1 MGHKILFNDETSK
14 SITNKSYI
22 ASIIIPV
29 SNNYIIL
36 EYFIEHLARTICM
49 NNYQIIFVID
59 GYVDCKILEILNK
72 YSLKYPNVNCVQSYK
87 KTSYAYVNNYGRTFA
102 TADLLIFMNTDIFL
116 QENCLE
122 IMVDSL
128 HKNNVQAIQPLL
140 IYPQTN
146 CVQSTGHIFGD
157 CFNRH
162 ALNGQSIE
170 HPFVA
175 QSATRQALSLALCL
189 IPTAIFDE
197 CNGFDEYYYN
207 GWEGLDLTLKITQRG
222 YLCWYES
229 EARAYHVEGGS
240 RKKFSLNESLQA
252 GHFWSK
258 WGHIVKSDI
267 IDLLKKQ
274 VCNIDTSKEYIVYD
288 FTTYRSWRAILNKLH
303 ILYEDIIDKTQYS
316 NEQILDFYNVLS
328 YQALI
333 STDPILFLVT
343 SFSCLKD
350 NNLWIKYR
358 KNNGDMFIDLSGNIG
373 FVQEIVC
380 GNN

>member
-1 MGHKILFNDETSK
+1 MEHKINLNNESRK

-36 EYFIEHLARTICM
+36 EYFIEHLTYTVCM

-59 GYVDCKILEILNK
+59 GYVDCNILGILNK
-72 YSLKYPNVNCVQSYK
+72 YSLKYPNISYVQLSQ
-87 KTSYAYVNNYGRTFA
+87 KTNYAHVNNYGRTFA
-102 TADLLIFMNTDIFL
+102 SADLLIFMNTDIFL
-116 QENCLE
+116 QDNCLE
-122 IMVDSL
+122 IMIDSL
-128 HKNNVQAIQPLL
+128 YKNNVHAIQPLL
-140 IYPQTN
+140 IYPQNN

-162 ALNGQSIE
+162 ALKGQSIDY
-170 HPFVA
+170 PLVA

-207 GWEGLDLTLKITQRG
+207 GWEGLDLTLKITQHG
-222 YLCWYES
+222 YMCWYES
-229 EARAYHVEGGS
+229 NARAYHVEGGS
-240 RKKFSLNESLQA
+240 RKKLSINESLQA

-267 IDLLKKQ
+267 INLLEKQ
-274 VCNIDTSKEYIVYD
+274 VCNMNLSNEYIVYD
-288 FTTYRSWRAILNKLH
+288 FTTYRSWRTILNELH
-303 ILYEDIIDKTQYS
+303 IPYEDIIDKTQYS

-333 STDPILFLVT
+333 STVPILFLVT
-343 SFSCLKD
+343 SFSSLKD
-350 NNLWIKYR
+350 NDLWIKYR
-358 KNNGDMFIDLSGNIG
+358 KNNNDIFIDLSGNIG
-373 FVQEIVC
+373 LVQAIVC